1 MGAAD
6 KDDDETE
13 EVFQR
18 RKTYSPL
25 CADLIDAYEKDPAK
39 IRSQMR
45 ELQERD
51 TLVASLAAKKDT
63 FPSMILSPSPLI
75 FTVHSLTPFSVLFS
89 FFSFFSFSF
98 PKQSNNW

>member
-1 MGAAD
+1 MA
-6 KDDDETE
+6 
-13 EVFQR
+13 
-18 RKTYSPL
+18 L

-63 FPSMILSPSPLI
+63 FPSMIL
-75 FTVHSLTPFSVLFS
+75 TPFTFDLPQFTHSHLLCPFHFFLS
-89 FFSFFSFSF
+89 FFSFFF
-98 PKQSNNW
+98 PK